1 MLFPSP
7 IWSLIISLILDLT
20 FQIPIQNCSLQQH
33 TLLSP
38 PETST
43 LVHCFQFGSASLFL
57 LELFLHSSPVA
68 YWAPTDLGSSSLNV
82 ISFRLFIP
90 FTGFSRQKCW
100 SGLPFPCPMDH
111 VLSELSTM
119 THSFIVKQGCDPFDQ
134 FDYFSVIVVFILSAL
149 WWMRIRSL
157 WKLPDR
163 LIVYFIVWARDA
175 PIIDFMLTMI
185 IYFLFQMKLEITL
198 STSIKT
204 LCCDNDCIEF
214 LFGRRMLI
222 FIILNHPIPECVIIL
237 YIIPFARLFL
247 CSHYIL

>member
-1 MLFPSP
+1 M
-7 IWSLIISLILDLT
+7 DLT
-20 FQIPIQNCSLQQH
+20 FQVPMQYCSLQYQ
-33 TLLSP
+33 TLHSSP
-38 PETST
+38 HIST
-43 LVHCFQFGSASLFL
+43 TGHCFCFGSASLFL

-149 WWMRIRSL
+149 WWMRKRDL
-157 WKLPDR
+157 WKLPDGR
-163 LIVYFIVWARDA
+163 NSFQFSHSVVSDFATPHTAAQQGSLSITNSPSLIKLMSVESVMPSNYFILCHPFLLIHTTGKVIA
-175 PIIDFMLTMI
+175 LTI
-185 IYFLFQMKLEITL
+185 LTFVPKV
-198 STSIKT
+198 TS
-204 LCCDNDCIEF
+204 LVF
-214 LFGRRMLI
+214 
-222 FIILNHPIPECVIIL
+222 
-237 YIIPFARLFL
+237 
-247 CSHYIL
+247 